1 MCTVYKVYELYVRN
15 VCEIIKN
22 IYIQNET
29 LWFFSNMLH
38 IYIFDYIDVQ
48 KKHTKKNQ
56 YSNLLHFHTHTTY
69 SAHNRHNL
77 LYNSLTQRPIQS
89 RQQPPS
95 NTQGSITS
103 TPLSLLGESS

>member
-56 YSNLLHFHTHTTY
+56 YSNLLHFHTHTQPALLIIAITY
-69 SAHNRHNL
+69 YTIRSHKGLYNQDSNL
-77 LYNSLTQRPIQS
+77 LQTHKVLLQA
-89 RQQPPS
+89 
-95 NTQGSITS
+95 
-103 TPLSLLGESS
+103 PLCLC